1 VKQNTLVSGVPNL
14 VKAPHAPRH
23 TAEARTGHTHLS
35 KPIEANI
42 EKGESPLALSE
53 FQKCIKF
60 GVHFT
65 KQVAVL
71 QGFGVGLQLIRTDGF
86 NSALVQNNGDVLLGT
101 GNLQAQ
107 GVRNSQQT
115 LNLFRVH
122 IKNALRDISPSRR
135 KGGSLLARSA
145 SAAVLKIGLKAI
157 NVDPNR
163 IYLLLRVPLKRSESI
178 IKTAMNALRIL
189 VVRVIHFVDVFN
201 ERIQSRL
208 LLAKHIERACG
219 AEEAVEAKERHD
231 SIGVIVLACETKQSR
246 ATKANENEQGIRNEN
261 RSLVVHHFPFV
272 RV

>member
-1 VKQNTLVSGVPNL
+1 M
-14 VKAPHAPRH
+14 
-23 TAEARTGHTHLS
+23 
-35 KPIEANI
+35 
-42 EKGESPLALSE
+42 
-53 FQKCIKF
+53 C
-60 GVHFT
+60 
-65 KQVAVL
+65 
-71 QGFGVGLQLIRTDGF
+71 LQLIRTDGF

-163 IYLLLRVPLKRSESI
+163 IHLLLRVPLKRSESI

-208 LLAKHIERACG
+208 LLAKHIERASG
-219 AEEAVEAKERHD
+219 AEEAVEAKERHN
-231 SIGVIVLACETKQSR
+231 SVGVAVLACEAKQSR
-246 ATKANENEQGIRNEN
+246 AAKANENEKGIRNEN

>member
-14 VKAPHAPRH
+14 VKTPHAPRH

-53 FQKCIKF
+53 FQKCVKF

-71 QGFGVGLQLIRTDGF
+71 QGFGVGLQLICADGF

-107 GVRNSQQT
+107 GVRNPQQT

-122 IKNALRDISPSRR
+122 IKNGLRDISPTSR
-135 KGGSLLARSA
+135 KGGCSLLAGSA
-145 SAAVLKIGLKAI
+145 SAAGFKLSLKTV
-157 NVDPNR
+157 NVQPHR
-163 IYLLLRVPLKRSESI
+163 IHLLLSFTLNGSESI
-178 IKTAMNALRIL
+178 IKTAMNAIRIL
-189 VVRVIHFVDVFN
+189 VMRIIHLVDVFHK
-201 ERIQSRL
+201 RVQSRL
-208 LLAKHIERACG
+208 LLAKHIERASG

-231 SIGVIVLACETKQSR
+231 SVGVAVLASETKQSR
-246 ATKANENEQGIRNEN
+246 AAKANENEQGIRNEN
-261 RSLVVHHFPFV
+261 RSLVVHHFSFC
-272 RV
+272 